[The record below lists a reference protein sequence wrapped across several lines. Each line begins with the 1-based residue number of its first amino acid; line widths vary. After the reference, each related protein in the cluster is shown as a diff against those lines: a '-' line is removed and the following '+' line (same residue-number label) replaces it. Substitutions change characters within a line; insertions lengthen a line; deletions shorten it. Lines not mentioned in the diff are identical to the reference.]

1 MMMREDA
8 VKALRDLRVGALM
21 VMLLLALMVVPARS
35 GLVLAEGD
43 PLFNNQTKQL
53 TVSLYPATA
62 LTSSGT
68 VYSASPRTTVA
79 GRDDSSTN
87 GWAYADVFVK
97 TDIATTGT
105 FTATVQFSPNG
116 SDWATAKYEY
126 ATGNT
131 TGSVG
136 TQIHRRVLT
145 ADGMEVIRLPVA
157 GEKLRVMIQHTASMT
172 PTVWVT
178 YRN

>member
-1 MMMREDA
+1 M
-8 VKALRDLRVGALM
+8 KALRDLRVGALL
-21 VMLLLALMVVPARS
+21 VMLLLALLVPARS

-53 TVSLYPATA
+53 TVTLYPATA
-62 LTSSGT
+62 LTSNGT

-87 GWAYADVFVK
+87 GWTAADVFIK
-97 TDIATTGT
+97 TDIATSGT
-105 FTATVQFSPNG
+105 MTATVQFSPNG
-116 SDWATAKYEY
+116 TDWATADYEY
-126 ATGNT
+126 ATGST
-131 TGSVG
+131 TGLVG
-136 TQIHRRVLT
+136 TQSHRRVMT
-145 ADGMEVIRLPVA
+145 ADGVEIIRLPVA

-172 PTVWVT
+172 PTIWVT